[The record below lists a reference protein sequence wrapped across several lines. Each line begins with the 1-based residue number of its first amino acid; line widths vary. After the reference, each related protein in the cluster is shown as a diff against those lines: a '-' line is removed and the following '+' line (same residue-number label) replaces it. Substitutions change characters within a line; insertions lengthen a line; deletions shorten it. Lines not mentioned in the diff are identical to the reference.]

1 MRRRNT
7 LVEVLQVS
15 GFPDMEVVLL
25 RCPKF
30 FAKENLATVFPEA
43 AHVAASLQEPSSYP
57 ADSADHAPHYFLL
70 YTFQPCDFVME
81 KTSDEDSDNQGL
93 SSCDEPGTTSSAASL
108 VPSSAINRKN
118 TENET
123 VKSASPAPPVMEWKD
138 RSRERVYKFMALAKR
153 RIHERLANADE
164 GAQDGVAF
172 FMDWLDPATGL
183 PAFSERGSTT
193 FSDAD
198 TIEQFFPFKKVMVAG
213 PGGGCNMIEHPRFGL
228 NVYLDAAVLVVP
240 HVLEE
245 KLCEAVRSL
254 SAPAVP
260 KS

>member
-7 LVEVLQVS
+7 LVDATQAAD
-15 GFPDMEVVLL
+15 FPDMEFVLL

-43 AHVAASLQEPSSYP
+43 AQVAASLQEATAYP
-57 ADSADHAPHYFLL
+57 ADVADHESNYYLL

-81 KTSDEDSDNQGL
+81 RASDEDSDYQGL
-93 SSCDEPGTTSSAASL
+93 SSCDESGTTASSAVSPVSSSVIKKDENTSSAS
-108 VPSSAINRKN
+108 V
-118 TENET
+118 
-123 VKSASPAPPVMEWKD
+123 SPAPAPVMEWRD
-138 RSRERVYKFMALAKR
+138 RSRDRVYKFMALAKR
-153 RIHERLANADE
+153 RLRECLQHTSE
-164 GAQDGVAF
+164 GANGLAF
-172 FMDWLDPATGL
+172 FMDWPDPATGL
-183 PAFSERGSTT
+183 PACSERGATT

-198 TIEQFFPFKKVMVAG
+198 TVEQFFPFKKVMVAG
-213 PGGGCNMIEHPRFGL
+213 PGGGCYMVEHPRFGL

-254 SAPAVP
+254 GA
-260 KS
+260 